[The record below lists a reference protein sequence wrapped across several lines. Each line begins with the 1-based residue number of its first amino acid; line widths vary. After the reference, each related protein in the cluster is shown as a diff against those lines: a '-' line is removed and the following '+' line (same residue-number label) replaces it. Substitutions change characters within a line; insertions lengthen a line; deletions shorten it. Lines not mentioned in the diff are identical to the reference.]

1 MWTKIKKVLKNVL
14 VGITWLVGIVAP
26 FAAGIAAKEGANTV
40 FVQIVGWITMAEVAV
55 LSAVVLW
62 LKSRG
67 RLSDKNG
74 EEEK

>member
-14 VGITWLVGIVAP
+14 VGIAWLVGIVAP
-26 FAAGIAAKEGANTV
+26 FAAGIAAKEDVNTV

>member
-1 MWTKIKKVLKNVL
+1 MWKKIKNILKNVL
-14 VGITWLVGIVAP
+14 AGLAWLVGIVAP
-26 FAAGIAAKEGANTV
+26 FAAGIAAKEETNTV

-62 LKSRG
+62 LKSKG
-67 RLSDKNG
+67 RLPDKSG

>member
-14 VGITWLVGIVAP
+14 VGIAWLVGIVAP
-26 FAAGIAAKEGANTV
+26 FAAGIAAKEDANTV

>member
-1 MWTKIKKVLKNVL
+1 MWKKIKNILKNVL
-14 VGITWLVGIVAP
+14 AGLAWLVGIVAP
-26 FAAGIAAKEGANTV
+26 FAAGIAAKEETNTV